1 MNRRTSAVLVAVGL
15 ALGTSVS
22 DVRAQI
28 DNDPASR
35 LVLTAVTSDE
45 TYLYVSG
52 VKLGPAPSVF
62 LNGIPLGGVTLGTG
76 DTSLVAL
83 RPALPA
89 GTYLLHVSTGSAV
102 TQNGTFNVAIG
113 AIGPQGP
120 AGPAG
125 PKGETGARGDIGP
138 SGMAGVT
145 GPQGLQGAPGP
156 QGTPGI
162 LGLAGKSCAA
172 GEFLQGFD
180 ATGALICEN
189 RRHVVIAFDS
199 LEVSNNL
206 FNPVPGD
213 SYTEDGMTITGPTM
227 NYTGQAH
234 PTEYAGSAGLH
245 LRTAN
250 AQITLTRVGGASF
263 DFVSIG
269 LSVLSKGGASP
280 PVTFTGHPA
289 GGGTV
294 TVTFTPTEFGFQTF
308 TLPLTF
314 SNLTS
319 VTWNQGTNESNAHQ
333 FDNIVIGGL

>member
-52 VKLGPAPSVF
+52 VNLGPAPSVF

-102 TQNGTFNVAIG
+102 TQKGTFNVAIG

-162 LGLAGKSCAA
+162 LGLAGKSCQA

-206 FNPVPGD
+206 FNQVPGD

-234 PTEYAGSAGLH
+234 LTEYAGSAGLH

-280 PVTFTGHPA
+280 PVTFT
-289 GGGTV
+289 
-294 TVTFTPTEFGFQTF
+294 PTEFGFQMF